1 MRCNHEQLIVDS
13 YGVKRL
19 YETRFMLALE
29 TSNSNEFNAFIV
41 CAYIILNNPEINET
55 IMGFNERDGNF
66 IYAILSG
73 VVAGIKH
80 P

>member
-19 YETRFMLALE
+19 HETRFMLALE

-55 IMGFNERDGNF
+55 IMGFNERDSDCSHQLVEGW
-66 IYAILSG
+66 
-73 VVAGIKH
+73 
-80 P
+80 